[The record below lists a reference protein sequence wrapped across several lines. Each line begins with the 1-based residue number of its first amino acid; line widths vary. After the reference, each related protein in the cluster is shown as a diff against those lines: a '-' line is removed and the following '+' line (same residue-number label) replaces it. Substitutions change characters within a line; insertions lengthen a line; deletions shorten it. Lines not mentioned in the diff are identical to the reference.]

1 MLGVGLF
8 SIMGNFS
15 DVTEFMDEIQV
26 SEITGIAQAQRTP
39 LKEVALANCEI
50 YTP

>member
-26 SEITGIAQAQRTP
+26 SE
-39 LKEVALANCEI
+39 LLALHK
-50 YTP
+50 PKQPP